1 MRDLKT
7 VLLEEKKG
15 KTKGGIYHKLQV
27 EMTYNSNHM
36 EGSCLSYEQTRLIY
50 ETNTIGVSEEAVLVD
65 DILETAGHFRCI
77 DMVIDSVDEP
87 LTENFIKELHRKLK
101 ENTTD
106 AAKEWFAIGDY
117 KKLPNEVAG
126 KETTL
131 PENVA
136 GAVENLLAEYKSV
149 ETRNLEEIIDFH
161 YRFERIHPFQDG
173 NGRVGRL
180 IMLKECL
187 RNGIVPFV
195 IDDDLK
201 FYYYRG
207 LNEWE
212 NDRAY
217 LRDTCLAAQDK
228 FKAWMKYFRIDE

>member
-15 KTKGGIYHKLQV
+15 KIKGGIYHKLQV

-126 KETTL
+126 KEITL

-136 GAVENLLAEYKSV
+136 GEVGNLLAEYKSV
-149 ETRNLEEIIDFH
+149 ETRKLEEIIDFH